1 MFPQHILVYE
11 RVISMFNTAI
21 LCVPRS
27 EAIRHAG
34 NYLSEAGL
42 QVSPKPAPDISHVLL
57 PIPSF
62 PTGDEYLAHILSD
75 LPDDVIISG
84 GNLFSPLLKNYT
96 AVDFLQDPYYLAEN
110 AAITAACALRIV
122 REQLTA
128 PLAGQQV
135 LIVGWGRIGK
145 CMCRLFEKENAAV
158 TVAARKA
165 SDRAMVSALGC
176 CSISIEEATEET
188 DRYDVIINTVP
199 VMVLPDIRTKENA
212 VLLELASKPGMA
224 GTNILDCRGLPSKM
238 APDASGRLIAETF
251 IRLCLGREDK
261 R

>member
-84 GNLFSPLLKNYT
+84 GNLSSPLLKNYT
-96 AVDFLQDPYYLAEN
+96 AVDFLHIPVLEVQQILSAHIVTDFVHGLYLLDF
-110 AAITAACALRIV
+110 I
-122 REQLTA
+122 
-128 PLAGQQV
+128 
-135 LIVGWGRIGK
+135 
-145 CMCRLFEKENAAV
+145 
-158 TVAARKA
+158 
-165 SDRAMVSALGC
+165 DSA
-176 CSISIEEATEET
+176 
-188 DRYDVIINTVP
+188 
-199 VMVLPDIRTKENA
+199 
-212 VLLELASKPGMA
+212 
-224 GTNILDCRGLPSKM
+224 
-238 APDASGRLIAETF
+238 
-251 IRLCLGREDK
+251 
-261 R
+261 